1 MNCDKILDDLY
12 YNEAGF
18 SFVKRVLI
26 YFHSLHCP
34 RCAAHRRALRVASD
48 CMKDDFFP
56 SAGNIAENIM
66 SLIQAGDFTDDEVKR
81 ESMPF
86 RAWIITGFAILVS
99 LSSAYLGIDYL
110 MPTST
115 HTVYFML
122 PLGITIGAV
131 ITAFAAIFIGCHIT
145 ELSKWLGLRPRQ

>member
-1 MNCDKILDDLY
+1 
-12 YNEAGF
+12 
-18 SFVKRVLI
+18 
-26 YFHSLHCP
+26 
-34 RCAAHRRALRVASD
+34 
-48 CMKDDFFP
+48 MKDDFFP